1 MFVVVIFFLIYG
13 VEVFFKVRGG
23 FTVSR
28 VPTVINSAR
37 RQESSKRMKQAPS
50 IDSNT
55 SHQETG
61 ELLVKS
67 PDAII
72 KEAKEDIHLMDPLR
86 LPTSNQLSMSNDNQ

>member
-1 MFVVVIFFLIYG
+1 M
-13 VEVFFKVRGG
+13 
-23 FTVSR
+23 
-28 VPTVINSAR
+28 INSAR
-37 RQESSKRMKQAPS
+37 RQESSKRLKKAPS

-72 KEAKEDIHLMDPLR
+72 KEAKEDV
-86 LPTSNQLSMSNDNQ
+86 SMRDNGAQWGSKSTTEIYIYIYLFK

>member
-1 MFVVVIFFLIYG
+1 M
-13 VEVFFKVRGG
+13 
-23 FTVSR
+23 
-28 VPTVINSAR
+28 INSAR
-37 RQESSKRMKQAPS
+37 RQESSKRLKKAPS

-72 KEAKEDIHLMDPLR
+72 KEAKEDVSMRDNGAQWGANLQPKYIFMYIYLNRPLNK
-86 LPTSNQLSMSNDNQ
+86 P